1 MALYSLLN
9 MEQNK
14 RLELSLPVW
23 KTGVLTINTNSANWS
38 WRKDLNLQLI
48 AYKAITLPLEL
59 RQHIK
64 RFFSKLFDNRKL
76 RSTKKCS
83 DYSISPSKRYFFF
96 KVVISRHEIV

>member
-48 AYKAITLPLEL
+48 AYKAITLPLSHASVYIYEAT
-59 RQHIK
+59 
-64 RFFSKLFDNRKL
+64 NP
-76 RSTKKCS
+76 RSS
-83 DYSISPSKRYFFF
+83 NGDI
-96 KVVISRHEIV
+96 

>member
-14 RLELSLPVW
+14 RFELSLPVW

-48 AYKAITLPLEL
+48 AYKAITLPLESRQRIKKVFQQNL
-59 RQHIK
+59 RQQK
-64 RFFSKLFDNRKL
+64 TEVFQKVL
-76 RSTKKCS
+76 RL
-83 DYSISPSKRYFFF
+83 
-96 KVVISRHEIV
+96 

>member
-48 AYKAITLPLEL
+48 AYKAITLPFEL
-59 RQHIK
+59 RQRIGSCG
-64 RFFSKLFDNRKL
+64 RIRIYNFLINNQVFYRLNYARISIWL
-76 RSTKKCS
+76 R
-83 DYSISPSKRYFFF
+83 
-96 KVVISRHEIV
+96 E

>member
-1 MALYSLLN
+1 MAFYSLLN

-14 RLELSLPVW
+14 RFELSLPVW

-59 RQHIK
+59 RQRIYMRRPTFAPQTRTFNFYNPNH
-64 RFFSKLFDNRKL
+64 
-76 RSTKKCS
+76 
-83 DYSISPSKRYFFF
+83 P
-96 KVVISRHEIV
+96 EIRL